1 MRSVE
6 RGQLERKKRGE
17 MRTIT
22 SKQELIAR
30 LAEEIDMSNE
40 ECWPYVDLT
49 AQDVGLRFDSAW
61 ADTECDADLDGH
73 ELVEFE
79 AKSSREGFEVMDDFS
94 RTRSDYEFKKLFRA
108 LSGHKPFR
116 AFRACVEELGILDD
130 WYKFKDEAMLKM
142 SEGVLSDYGVDFID
156 GRIVCTN
163 PRNVHTFVYESNDD
177 L

>member
-1 MRSVE
+1 MRPVE
-6 RGQLERKKRGE
+6 RGQLERMKRGE

-30 LAEEIDMSNE
+30 LAEEIDMSNDE
-40 ECWPYVDLT
+40 SWPYIDLT

-79 AKSSREGFEVMDDFS
+79 AKSSHEGFEIMDDFS
-94 RTRSDYEFKKLFRA
+94 RTRSDDEFKKLFRA
-108 LSGHKPFR
+108 LSGRKPFR

-130 WYKFKDEAMLKM
+130 WYEFKNAAMLKM
-142 SEGVLSDYGVDFID
+142 AEGELADHDVDFVG

-163 PRNVHTFVYESNDD
+163 PKNVSTFIYESNDD
-177 L
+177 R

>member
-1 MRSVE
+1 MRA
-6 RGQLERKKRGE
+6 
-17 MRTIT
+17 IT
-22 SKQELIAR
+22 NKQELIER
-30 LAEEIDMSNE
+30 LAEEIDMSNDE
-40 ECWPYVDLT
+40 SWPYIDLT

-61 ADTECDADLDGH
+61 ADKECDADLDGH

-79 AKSSREGFEVMDDFS
+79 AKNSQE
-94 RTRSDYEFKKLFRA
+94 
-108 LSGHKPFR
+108 PFR
-116 AFRACVEELGILDD
+116 AVRACVEELGILDD